1 MATMIVVLS
10 NSSMSATNFYESLSS
25 QISRLGQA
33 IENVDNI
40 PVIGKLTNVLP
51 MAVLAASLKECPLQ
65 TMMVLAVLSGYL
77 LSQNSAVQDMMEHY
91 ELMNNVP
98 WVNRNN
104 NKKQQRIDESV
115 FVFDG
120 DDEDESSES
129 ELLDSDL
136 GEQDHE
142 NKSAC
147 NAQQLFL

>member
-1 MATMIVVLS
+1 MKRIFIATMIVALF
-10 NSSMSATNFYESLSS
+10 NSTISATNVYESLSS

-33 IENVDNI
+33 IENVNNV
-40 PVIGKLTNVLP
+40 PVIGRLTNILP

-77 LSQNSAVQDMMEHY
+77 LSQNSAVQEMMEQY

-98 WVNRNN
+98 WINRN

-120 DDEDESSES
+120 NDDDNELSEDG
-129 ELLDSDL
+129 L
-136 GEQDHE
+136 GGQDT
-142 NKSAC
+142 KSKP
-147 NAQQLFL
+147 AQNQQFFL